1 MLRLSRVNGIFEII
15 LHFDQSTCSKL
26 GSIAPFWNSFIEMT
40 QILLD
45 CLTSSRAGDWSLHL
59 QTSERMLVWFWSY
72 DQIVYWQYFSYNW
85 VTQEQLHLIH
95 PTIYREFM
103 KGHFHVNRARG
114 NFNKFATWPSHSTN
128 GQQRGQVIRRNN
140 WNKYIGWSSSKVDT
154 VKSYHCWD
162 YGQSVNK
169 KKCSQRFE

>member
-1 MLRLSRVNGIFEII
+1 MINNTKKQVSMLRLSRVNAIFEII
-15 LHFDQSTCSKL
+15 LHFDQSICSKL

-59 QTSERMLVWFWSY
+59 QTSERMLVWLCSY

-114 NFNKFATWPSHSTN
+114 KFNKLLPD
-128 GQQRGQVIRRNN
+128 QVIVQTM
-140 WNKYIGWSSSKVDT
+140 NKE
-154 VKSYHCWD
+154 VK
-162 YGQSVNK
+162 
-169 KKCSQRFE
+169 

>member
-1 MLRLSRVNGIFEII
+1 MLRLSRVNAIFEII
-15 LHFDQSTCSKL
+15 LHFDQSICSKL
-26 GSIAPFWNSFIEMT
+26 GSMT

-59 QTSERMLVWFWSY
+59 QTSERMLVWLCSY

-114 NFNKFATWPSHSTN
+114 NFNKLLPD
-128 GQQRGQVIRRNN
+128 QVIVQTI
-140 WNKYIGWSSSKVDT
+140 NKE
-154 VKSYHCWD
+154 VK
-162 YGQSVNK
+162 
-169 KKCSQRFE
+169 